1 MKSKYDWMRYNRQR
15 NSQAIKIFKYNLKN
29 QVNFFEKGLYNHVRD
44 LYAFSIILA
53 SKTYLKKKVRIL
65 DYGGNLISNSNLFN
79 KIGKIYTK
87 IDIYNP
93 FSKKKNLSFQRTSIR
108 ITKKF
113 NNIKN
118 LDLTYFGSVLQYFD
132 ELSEV
137 KGNLIFLKSK
147 YVLITH
153 TPISLNSKT
162 FKLKQKNAKNLY
174 QKIHSLDNISN
185 ILLKKKFTLVFK
197 SINNFKYSGISKRP
211 SSNTYLLNLLYKK
224 K

>member
-15 NSQAIKIFKYNLKN
+15 NNQAIKIFKYNFKN
-29 QVNFFEKGLYNHVRD
+29 KVNFFEKGLYNHVRD

-53 SKTYLKKKVRIL
+53 SKPYFKKVVKIL
-65 DYGGNLISNSNLFN
+65 DYGGNLISNSNLLN
-79 KIGKIYTK
+79 KIGKINTK
-87 IDIYNP
+87 INIYNP
-93 FSKKKNLSFQRTSIR
+93 FSEKKNLSFQRTSIR
-108 ITKKF
+108 ITKQF

-137 KGNLIFLKSK
+137 DGNLTFLKSK
-147 YVLITH
+147 YILITH
-153 TPISLNSKT
+153 TPISLSSKIY
-162 FKLKQKNAKNLY
+162 KIKQKNAKKLY

-197 SINNFKYSGISKRP
+197 SINNFKYSGISKQP
-211 SSNTYLLNLLYKK
+211 SNTYLLNLLYKK

>member
-15 NSQAIKIFKYNLKN
+15 NNQAIKIFKYNFKN
-29 QVNFFEKGLYNHVRD
+29 KVNFFERGLYNHVRD
-44 LYAFSIILA
+44 LYAFSIIIA
-53 SKTYLKKKVRIL
+53 SKPYFKKTVKIL

-79 KIGKIYTK
+79 KIVKTNTK
-87 IDIYNP
+87 INIYNP
-93 FSKKKNLSFQRTSIR
+93 FSKEKNLSFQRTNIQIS
-108 ITKKF
+108 KKF

-132 ELSEV
+132 ELSELN
-137 KGNLIFLKSK
+137 GNLTFLKSK
-147 YVLITH
+147 YILITH
-153 TPISLNSKT
+153 TPINLSSKIY
-162 FKLKQKNAKNLY
+162 KIKQKNAKKLY

-197 SINNFKYSGISKRP
+197 SINNFKYSGISKQP
-211 SSNTYLLNLLYKK
+211 PNTYLLNLLYKK

>member
-15 NSQAIKIFKYNLKN
+15 NNQAIKIFKYNFKN
-29 QVNFFEKGLYNHVRD
+29 KVNFFEKGLYNHVRD

-53 SKTYLKKKVRIL
+53 SKPYIKKTVKIL

-79 KIGKIYTK
+79 KIVKINTK
-87 IDIYNP
+87 INIYNP
-93 FSKKKNLSFQRTSIR
+93 FSKKKSLSFQRTNIR

-137 KGNLIFLKSK
+137 NGNLTFLKSK
-147 YVLITH
+147 YILITH
-153 TPISLNSKT
+153 TPINLSSKIY
-162 FKLKQKNAKNLY
+162 KIKQKNTKKLY

-197 SINNFKYSGISKRP
+197 SINNFKYSGISKQP
-211 SSNTYLLNLLYKK
+211 PNTYLLNLLYKK